1 MPATFA
7 ELQALLRDLAL
18 THPVRP
24 STTTEDATEV
34 EVHRHPVC
42 VEWNAP
48 EQRLELTVPLP
59 DPLHPDSSEAARCH
73 LYRTL
78 LAWHWAE
85 PTGANHLSFGITP
98 RGGGDAVVGL
108 ASIEARQLHDAQ
120 ALFAAI
126 EQAHDALF
134 AVWVRLGAQ
143 VIEDTAG
150 AAAAP
155 GLPLLA
161 V

>member
-7 ELQALLRDLAL
+7 ELQALLRDLAH

-24 STTTEDATEV
+24 SATTEDATEV

-59 DPLHPDSSEAARCH
+59 DPLHASCSEAARCH

-78 LAWHWAE
+78 LAWQWAE

-98 RGGGDAVVGL
+98 DDAVVGL
-108 ASIEARQLHDAQ
+108 ASIEAQPLHDAQ
-120 ALFAAI
+120 ALYAAI

-143 VIEDTAG
+143 VIEDTAC
-150 AAAAP
+150 AAAMPAGP
-155 GLPLLA
+155 VLA

>member
-7 ELQALLRDLAL
+7 ELQALWRDLAL

-24 STTTEDATEV
+24 SATTEDATEV

-59 DPLHPDSSEAARCH
+59 DPLHAGSSEAARCH

-85 PTGANHLSFGITP
+85 PTGTNHLSFGITTHS
-98 RGGGDAVVGL
+98 GGDTVVGL
-108 ASIEARQLHDAQ
+108 ASIEARPLQNAQ
-120 ALFAAI
+120 SLYAAI

-143 VIEDTAG
+143 VIDDTAC
-150 AAAAP
+150 AAVVP
-155 GLPLLA
+155 GRPVLA